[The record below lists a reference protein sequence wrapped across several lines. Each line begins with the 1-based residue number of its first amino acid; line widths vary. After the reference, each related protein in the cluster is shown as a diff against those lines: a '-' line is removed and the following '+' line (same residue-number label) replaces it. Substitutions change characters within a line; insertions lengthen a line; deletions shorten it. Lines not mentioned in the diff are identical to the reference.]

1 MSKHMFLAN
10 SISHYLQEMMNQ
22 DPIYTICCST
32 GIDKVFNEHITKSLA
47 HLLKKIN
54 FAKLAYKIF

>member
-1 MSKHMFLAN
+1 MIKHMFLAN
-10 SISHYLQEMMNQ
+10 NISHYFQEMMNQ
-22 DPIYTICCST
+22 DTIYKICCST